1 LTCKA
6 SFCRH
11 EVLLTLLIVLLIVP
25 AAAKTVKRRRVD
37 CSDTV
42 TIPDTLV
49 SSGTVTAEPLGTY
62 RVATIGT
69 GRVTTAPSSLD
80 TDGHPRVKLVT
91 IWTATGVAADSV
103 RTLGAPTGVVRPGTL
118 VLVHTLI
125 KIKMELETLWTA
137 TLIRPHTV
145 LTSFI
150 TPRVIVTL
158 IGVNTESPRLV

>member
-1 LTCKA
+1 MTCKA

-11 EVLLTLLIVLLIVP
+11 KVLLTLLIVLLIVP
-25 AAAKTVKRRRVD
+25 ATAKTVERRRVD

-42 TIPDTLV
+42 TVPDALV
-49 SSGTVTAEPLGTY
+49 SSGAVTAEPLGSY

-69 GRVTTAPSSLD
+69 GRVATATSSLD
-80 TDGHPRVKLVT
+80 TDGHPCVKLVT
-91 IWTATGVAADSV
+91 IRAAACVAADSV

-118 VLVHTLI
+118 VLVHTLV
-125 KIKMELETLWTA
+125 KIKMQLETLWAA
-137 TLIRPHTV
+137 TLIRPDTV

-150 TPRVIVTL
+150 TARVIVTL